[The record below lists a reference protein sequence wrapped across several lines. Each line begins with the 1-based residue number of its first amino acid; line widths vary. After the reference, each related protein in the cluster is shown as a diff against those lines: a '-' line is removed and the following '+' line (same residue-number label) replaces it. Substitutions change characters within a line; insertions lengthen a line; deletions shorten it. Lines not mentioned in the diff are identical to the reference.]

1 MNIKNKTELF
11 LFLFI
16 GFDTRAENL
25 NLPFLSFAFKHIE
38 EYPAA
43 SYS

>member
-1 MNIKNKTELF
+1 MTNAKNKTELF

-25 NLPFLSFAFKHIE
+25 NLLFLPFAFKHIQN
-38 EYPAA
+38 
-43 SYS
+43 